1 MATEQ
6 TTPRTPEYYR
16 SSEYYRKRY
25 LDNKE
30 YNMAR
35 QNDYHKRMKRHDELL
50 EFLDPESFTLKREAY
65 LAYQAAY
72 RAKNQPRIIA
82 HRKRIK
88 AEKLAAKEAAKTA
101 ENQAEK
107 QPQNEQ
113 NRPQSSHP
121 NVPKNGSGNGKNDAG

>member
-1 MATEQ
+1 MIDHNRKQ
-6 TTPRTPEYYR
+6 FF
-16 SSEYYRKRY
+16 RKRY
-25 LDNKE
+25 QENRDRLLG
-30 YNMAR
+30 Y

-88 AEKLAAKEAAKTA
+88 AEKLAAKEAAKM
-101 ENQAEK
+101 AEK
-107 QPQNEQ
+107 QSQNEQKDTQ
-113 NRPQSSHP
+113 NRPQNSPP